1 MRLRWTFGA
10 ALLLTL
16 ATCGQSS
23 GMGTESG
30 HLGALAARQDLCDLI
45 CYARADGT
53 ISQAERILILKE
65 AKGVLTHE
73 EYLSFKQTLDRISPP
88 KKPTTKQLAKT
99 TAKKPTTKQLA
110 KTTAK
115 KPTAKQLAKTTRK
128 KPAPVK
134 TESGLVIPASAIL
147 PDGVAPPVLLR

>member
-10 ALLLTL
+10 ALLLTTL
-16 ATCGQSS
+16 TACGQSLA
-23 GMGTESG
+23 MGTDSG

-53 ISQAERILILKE
+53 ISQAERVLILKE
-65 AKGVLTHE
+65 AKTALPHE

-88 KKPTTKQLAKT
+88 KKPATKQLAKT
-99 TAKKPTTKQLA
+99 SAKKPAT
-110 KTTAK
+110 
-115 KPTAKQLAKTTRK
+115 KQLAKTTRK

-134 TESGLVIPASAIL
+134 TESGLVIPTGAIL
-147 PDGVAPPVLLR
+147 PDGVAPLVLLR